1 MVLHR
6 AMRTP
11 RLEKYANRATAVG
24 RRPGD
29 NAGTPPYIGIYYTPY
44 ILLRVSAVE
53 AALAGGNY
61 SHDYDRIY
69 AGINCRG
76 S

>member
-11 RLEKYANRATAVG
+11 RLEKYAYRSTAEG

-29 NAGTPPYIGIYYTPY
+29 NAGTLYIGIYYTPY